1 MDILVAIQGIFPI
14 LVGPAIPFDEV
25 LYWLQFSYTAYR
37 TGSYM
42 APASKVLVQSVV
54 MEGGEIFLAFYWHLR
69 KLYLGLYSS
78 STLGPGPDYTVYL
91 TGSAPE

>member
-1 MDILVAIQGIFPI
+1 MDILVAIQGLFTIM
-14 LVGPAIPFDEV
+14 VGPAIPFDEV

-54 MEGGEIFLAFYWHLR
+54 VEGGEIFLAFCWHLR
-69 KLYLGLYSS
+69 KLYLGPYSP
-78 STLGPGPDYTVYL
+78 STLGPGPDYTFYL
-91 TGSAPE
+91 TGLAPE